1 MLLKQSIKKFI
12 IILRKKIV
20 SDFLIEIEY
29 NPVSNNYSAIYSNGK
44 VIELGASTYQ
54 DAVLEANLIN
64 IEEHA

>member
-1 MLLKQSIKKFI
+1 
-12 IILRKKIV
+12 V

-29 NPVSNNYSAIYSNGK
+29 NPVSNSYNAVYSNGK

-64 IEEHA
+64 IEEYA

>member
-1 MLLKQSIKKFI
+1 M
-12 IILRKKIV
+12 

-64 IEEHA
+64 IEEYA

>member
-64 IEEHA
+64 IEEYA